1 MTDMSVSATSGL
13 VSPSGNDEITA
24 PQNIIVRNV
33 GDITLRSSDS
43 SSDVIYKRVS
53 AKDFKD
59 FFGDYMGG
67 GGSKLKKNFINLEI
81 SSVETQ
87 CFVLSSNDKFNFNED
102 VFTNLRFHRLKHNG
116 MNLQGCTLKCD
127 EKPMHWNQVIIA
139 HANFEDIKIY
149 GMGKS
154 MASDFMGFTL
164 SDVKMQRAEI
174 NDVRFLGGD
183 DSYLRELNLH
193 KAKLNNVAFL
203 GSPGS
208 HYEIKSANFSEAEL
222 NNPVFGYVRFSRD
235 VNISHSK
242 WRELKINGVVD
253 GAGLIYENYQKDAI
267 TWHPDMFQN
276 IESLRCSVCPEKEAF
291 FILMMRSMK
300 EKNSR
305 IVVDAVNQMVRH
317 IKQSIPALTACLR
330 DKSIRRALIAEL
342 RDPLYSACTAIQL
355 FRENLLFQHYQYE
368 LLRPDDAEKNDLNM
382 LLETLPVEKVM
393 RLQVVIN
400 QLAASK
406 EIVFGSMMKSARFAE
421 LIAYAEQHLS
431 ECPYLFI
438 NEEKSEI
445 VCLSEKDF
453 ARLLEAEAAPKH
465 PQLIRYHKQTGEIE
479 KVIASAEAVADIRQ
493 KNPLLNTLWRHAEY
507 ATRPLISL
515 LFSYRDTL
523 STTEIND
530 VNDIV
535 EHIHSLLLHRSVKKN
550 TLFRHR
556 KLLPKL
562 LSPFCGASY
571 RENCQKLV
579 DQVCKQFSNHP
590 VYSSYTTE
598 QQQSVAVIALIKL
611 FVELSTQQYLG
622 TSMDL
627 AKWLVEPIKKMFTFA
642 CESFSPLFSK
652 NERERWEKALIT
664 KGLETERDA
673 QTFLSTIK
681 NYKFPFLTEQ
691 ETQNI
696 LNELY
701 PLVAFGD
708 D

>member
-1 MTDMSVSATSGL
+1 
-13 VSPSGNDEITA
+13 
-24 PQNIIVRNV
+24 
-33 GDITLRSSDS
+33 
-43 SSDVIYKRVS
+43 
-53 AKDFKD
+53 
-59 FFGDYMGG
+59 
-67 GGSKLKKNFINLEI
+67 
-81 SSVETQ
+81 
-87 CFVLSSNDKFNFNED
+87 
-102 VFTNLRFHRLKHNG
+102 
-116 MNLQGCTLKCD
+116 
-127 EKPMHWNQVIIA
+127 MHWNHVIISN
-139 HANFEDIKIY
+139 ANFENLRIY
-149 GMGKS
+149 GLGNGKS
-154 MASDFMGFTL
+154 SEFMGFTL
-164 SDVKMQRAEI
+164 CDVNLRGAEI
-174 NDVRFLGGD
+174 NDVHFLAGD
-183 DSYLRELNLH
+183 DNYLRGLIFCNT
-193 KAKLNNVAFL
+193 KLNNVAFL
-203 GSPGS
+203 GHASVR
-208 HYEIKSANFSEAEL
+208 YDISATDFSEAVL
-222 NNPVFGYVRFSRD
+222 HIPQLAYVCFSSN
-235 VNISHSK
+235 VNISQSK
-242 WRELKINGVVD
+242 WLGLKITGPVD
-253 GAGLIYENYQKDAI
+253 GAGIICENYQEDDI
-267 TWHPDMFQN
+267 TWHPDMFQK
-276 IESLRCSVCPEKEAF
+276 IESLRCSVCPEKGAF

-317 IKQSIPALTACLR
+317 IKQSTPALTACLR

-368 LLRPDDAEKNDLNM
+368 LLRPDDAEKNDLSM
-382 LLETLPVEKVM
+382 LLETLPVERVM

-406 EIVFGSMMKSARFAE
+406 EILFGSMMKSARFAE

-453 ARLLEAEAAPKH
+453 GRLLEAEAAPKH

-479 KVIASAEAVADIRQ
+479 KVITSAEAVADIRH

-507 ATRPLISL
+507 APRPMISL

-523 STTEIND
+523 STTEVND

-535 EHIHSLLLHRSVKKN
+535 EHIHSLLLHRSVKKD

-562 LSPFCGASY
+562 LSPFCGSSY
-571 RENCQKLV
+571 RENCQKLI

-627 AKWLVEPIKKMFTFA
+627 AKWLVEPIKKMFMYA

-652 NERERWEKALIT
+652 YERERWEKALIT

-681 NYKFPFLTEQ
+681 NYKFPFLAEQ